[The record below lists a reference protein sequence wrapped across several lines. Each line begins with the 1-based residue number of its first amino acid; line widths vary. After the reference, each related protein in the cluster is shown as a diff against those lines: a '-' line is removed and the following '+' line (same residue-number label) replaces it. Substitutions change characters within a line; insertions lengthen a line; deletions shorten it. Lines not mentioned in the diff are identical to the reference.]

1 MEKQTI
7 DQVIAFIGTKVEL
20 ARRLGVS
27 QQSIRHWVV
36 RGHIPIRRAV
46 QLEEV
51 SGGKIMLK
59 DILHLTNK
67 IGGLK

>member
-7 DQVIAFIGTKVEL
+7 EQVIEFFGTQSEL
-20 ARRLGVS
+20 ARLLGVS

-36 RGHIPIRRAV
+36 RGHIPLRRAL
-46 QLEEV
+46 QIEEI
-51 SGGKIMLK
+51 SGGNIRLK

-67 IGGLK
+67 IGG

>member
-1 MEKQTI
+1 MKKQTI
-7 DQVIAFIGTKVEL
+7 EQVIEFFGTQVEL

-27 QQSIRHWVV
+27 QQAIHHWIG
-36 RGHIPIRRAV
+36 RGHIPLRRAV

-51 SGGKIMLK
+51 SGGKIRLK

-67 IGGLK
+67 IGVN

>member
-7 DQVIAFIGTKVEL
+7 EQVIAFFGTQSEL
-20 ARRLGVS
+20 GKKLGVS

-51 SGGKIMLK
+51 SGGKIRLK

-67 IGGLK
+67 IGSLK